1 MDPIDIE
8 TLESPELRDPVL
20 VEGLPGVGHVGK
32 LAAEHLLEE
41 FESTLVRR
49 VYADEF
55 PPQVDVDEDG
65 VASLTCASF
74 HAVDLS
80 SPTPTD
86 VDEEEKEEA
95 EADEEAAESA
105 DDESNPEGGAVA
117 DGGEAVEDAEGEEPD
132 GDETDEEDVGTVPVD
147 RDLLVLTGNHQAQSN
162 AGHYEIT
169 EAFLDV
175 AEEFGVE
182 EAYALGGVPTGEL
195 IEEHNVLGAV
205 SDASL
210 TDSLEDAGVEFCAD
224 EPAGGIVG
232 VSGLLLGLGGRRDHD
247 VACLMGETSGYLVDP
262 KSAKAVLE
270 VLEEQLEFRVDFAAL
285 EQRAE
290 EMEEVVGKIQ
300 QMQQESGGGMPSEEE
315 LRYIG

>member
-8 TLESPELRDPVL
+8 TLADPDLRDPVL

-55 PPQVDVDEDG
+55 PPQVDVDDDG

-80 SPTPTD
+80 SPTPTE
-86 VDEEEKEEA
+86 VEDEDGDGEDSEPDAEEG
-95 EADEEAAESA
+95 A
-105 DDESNPEGGAVA
+105 DDQENPEGDALA
-117 DGGEAVEDAEGEEPD
+117 DGGEIADEGE
-132 GDETDEEDVGTVPVD
+132 GDETEDGEEEDPGTVPVE
-147 RDLLVLTGNHQAQSN
+147 RDLLVLTGNHQAGSN
-162 AGHYEIT
+162 RGHYQLT

-205 SDASL
+205 SDIEL
-210 TDSLEDAGVEFCAD
+210 TDSLTEAGVEFRGD

-232 VSGLLLGLGGRRDHD
+232 VSGLLLGLGGRRGFD

-270 VLEEQLEFRVDFAAL
+270 TLERQLDFRVEFAAL
-285 EQRAE
+285 EKRAE

-300 QMQQESGGGMPSEEE
+300 QMQEGGGGMAGDEE

>member
-1 MDPIDIE
+1 MDAIE
-8 TLESPELRDPVL
+8 VEALADPDLRDPVL

-55 PPQVDVDEDG
+55 PPQVDVDEEG

-86 VDEEEKEEA
+86 L
-95 EADEEAAESA
+95 
-105 DDESNPEGGAVA
+105 
-117 DGGEAVEDAEGEEPD
+117 
-132 GDETDEEDVGTVPVD
+132 DETDEAEAEGDEDGADAAATDGGAPADDDAIADDAAGEADAAGEGDENETVPTD
-147 RDLLVLTGNHQAQSN
+147 RDLLVLTGDHQAQTN
-162 AGHYEIT
+162 EGHYHLT

-175 AEEFGVE
+175 AAEFDVR

-195 IEEHNVLGAV
+195 IEEHDVLGAV
-205 SDASL
+205 
-210 TDSLEDAGVEFCAD
+210 TDGSMKGPLEDAGVEFRPD

-232 VSGLLLGLGGRRDHD
+232 VSGLLLGLGGRRGLD

-262 KSAKAVLE
+262 KSAQATLE
-270 VLEEQLEFRVDFAAL
+270 VLERALEFRVDFAAL
-285 EQRAE
+285 EKRAE

-300 QMQQESGGGMPSEEE
+300 EMQEGAQMASDDE

>member
-8 TLESPELRDPVL
+8 TVADPDLREPVL

-55 PPQVDVDEDG
+55 PPQVDVDDDG

-80 SPTPTD
+80 SPTPSD
-86 VDEEEKEEA
+86 VEEDEESE
-95 EADEEAAESA
+95 A
-105 DDESNPEGGAVA
+105 DDEDENAAEEDDENPEGDALA
-117 DGGEAVEDAEGEEPD
+117 DGGEV
-132 GDETDEEDVGTVPVD
+132 DEEGGEDDSAEDSGTVPVE
-147 RDLLVLTGNHQAQSN
+147 RDMLVLTGNHQAGSN
-162 AGHYEIT
+162 KGHYQLT

-175 AEEFGVE
+175 AESFGVE

-205 SDASL
+205 SRAEL
-210 TDSLEDAGVEFCAD
+210 TDSLSEAGVEFRGD

-232 VSGLLLGLGGRRDHD
+232 VSGLLLGLGGRRGLD

-270 VLEEQLEFRVDFAAL
+270 TLEQQLDFRVDFAAL
-285 EQRAE
+285 EKRAE
-290 EMEEVVGKIQ
+290 EMEEVVSKIQ
-300 QMQQESGGGMPSEEE
+300 QMQEGGGGGMAGDEE